1 MTQAGYLAFLAVLAL
16 ERVLELAISRR
27 NTSRAL
33 AAGGREFGRRHYRV
47 MAAFHTAFLIACA
60 GEVLLLKRPF
70 PGALGLAAF
79 CGALFAQ
86 GLRYWA
92 IATLGDRWNVRVI
105 VWPDSAP
112 VTHGPYRWIRHPN
125 YVAVI
130 AEMALVPLIHGAYW
144 TALAFSAGNAALLWV
159 RIRVEEQA
167 LGESYSHA
175 FAQRP
180 RFIPRPF
187 GEGRTWHV

>member
-1 MTQAGYLAFLAVLAL
+1 
-16 ERVLELAISRR
+16 
-27 NTSRAL
+27 
-33 AAGGREFGRRHYRV
+33 
-47 MAAFHTAFLIACA
+47 
-60 GEVLLLKRPF
+60 
-70 PGALGLAAF
+70 
-79 CGALFAQ
+79 LFAQ

-92 IATLGDRWNVRVI
+92 VATLGDRWNVRVI

-175 FAQRP
+175 FGQRP
-180 RFIPRPF
+180 RFIPR
-187 GEGRTWHV
+187 V